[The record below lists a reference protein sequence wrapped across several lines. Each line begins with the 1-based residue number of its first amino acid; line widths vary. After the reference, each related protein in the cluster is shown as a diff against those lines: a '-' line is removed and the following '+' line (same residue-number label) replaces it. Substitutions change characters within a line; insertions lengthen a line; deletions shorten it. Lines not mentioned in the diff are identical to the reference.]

1 MSSMLVFTSS
11 GLACSNH
18 HLVIGHFTAID
29 THDCLGSDLSLLGT
43 DSESFIEMLALRP
56 ALQTKY
62 AAFLDAI
69 ESTNA
74 VPERVFRL
82 CHARIAQIHGQQ
94 VHGISAEEATSLQS
108 QRLDA
113 FELSEQTALIAA
125 EKMPYQHHMLEDK
138 EVEAIKRAFGDA
150 GCVSLLTALAFF
162 DVSCR
167 LNATMTGEVS

>member
-1 MSSMLVFTSS
+1 M
-11 GLACSNH
+11 
-18 HLVIGHFTAID
+18 VIEHFTAID
-29 THDCLGSDLSLLGT
+29 THGCLGSNVSLLGT
-43 DSESFIEMLALRP
+43 DGESFIEALALRP

-69 ESTNA
+69 ESSDA
-74 VPERVFRL
+74 VPERVFGL
-82 CHARIAQIHGQQ
+82 CRARIAQIHGQQ
-94 VHGISAEEATSLQS
+94 VHGISAEEATTLQS

-113 FELSEQTALIAA
+113 FELSEQTALVAA
-125 EKMPYQHHMLEDK
+125 EKIPYQHHFLEDE

-167 LNATMTGEVS
+167 LNATVTGEVG

>member
-1 MSSMLVFTSS
+1 M
-11 GLACSNH
+11 
-18 HLVIGHFTAID
+18 VIGHFTAID

-125 EKMPYQHHMLEDK
+125 EKMPYQYHMLEDK

-167 LNATMTGEVS
+167 LNMTMTGEVS